1 MPIEQIVD
9 IAIAR
14 KAAFLGGRIS
24 GACIKSFDFFLT
36 QFKDATG
43 LIRLRDGLSV
53 SGSSSL

>member
-9 IAIAR
+9 IALAR

-24 GACIKSFDFFLT
+24 GACTKSFDFFT
-36 QFKDATG
+36 RFKDATG
-43 LIRLRDGLSV
+43 LIRLRDSRSV